1 MGVTL
6 AKTTSIPIGSIEIV
20 QMYPLC
26 FEEFL
31 RANGVGESAVD
42 SIGSCF
48 SERRSLDEQTH
59 AKIHDLFK
67 KFLLVGG
74 LPDAVNAYLETKN
87 ISEVREIQS
96 QIHDYYA
103 TDASKY
109 DVDNKLKIRR
119 IYDMVISSLENKK
132 KRMVIKN
139 IEGVKGK
146 TFSHYADEFDYLV
159 NSGIAVEVKAVSN
172 PVFSLIETSSKNLIK
187 GMCCQ
192 IREK

>member
-1 MGVTL
+1 M
-6 AKTTSIPIGSIEIV
+6 KT
-20 QMYPLC
+20 
-26 FEEFL
+26 
-31 RANGVGESAVD
+31 GESAVD
-42 SIGSCF
+42 SIRSCF
-48 SERRSLDEQTH
+48 SERKSLDEQTH

-119 IYDMVISSLENKK
+119 IYDMVISSLENKGYVRK
-132 KRMVIKN
+132 
-139 IEGVKGK
+139 
-146 TFSHYADEFDYLV
+146 FD
-159 NSGIAVEVKAVSN
+159 
-172 PVFSLIETSSKNLIK
+172 
-187 GMCCQ
+187 
-192 IREK
+192 